1 VAEGAGVTAGG
12 DVVVRPVGLGVA
24 VGRDVAVGRGVA
36 VGDADFAG
44 VVREVGLGLV
54 VGNGVAGEVAGCDVV
69 GVSPAGAGGLTLI

>member
-1 VAEGAGVTAGG
+1 VAEGVGVTAGG
-12 DVVVRPVGLGVA
+12 VVVVGPVGLG
-24 VGRDVAVGRGVA
+24 VAVGRGVA

-54 VGNGVAGEVAGCDVV
+54 VGNGVAGEVTGCDVV

>member
-12 DVVVRPVGLGVA
+12 VVVVRPVGLG
-24 VGRDVAVGRGVA
+24 VAVGRGVA